1 MYTNERGLLV
11 RVYVDDEWLHVHRE
25 TLLQARSSLQ
35 SVPVVLDYVGAVHDD
50 RKVVNTAANL
60 VELYKSHVTVVLDN
74 PPPRLP
80 KDQYARGANQ
90 VANWTGQST
99 ITSFLR
105 CYSRLPYYHCYFGIL
120 SKQQQ
125 QQPVLAT
132 VAVEEEEERYM
143 LQY

>member
-80 KDQYARGANQ
+80 KDHICARGKSSCQLDRTEYYARTRVWGLTLSRTLPLLI
-90 VANWTGQST
+90 TGEKS
-99 ITSFLR
+99 
-105 CYSRLPYYHCYFGIL
+105 
-120 SKQQQ
+120 
-125 QQPVLAT
+125 
-132 VAVEEEEERYM
+132 
-143 LQY
+143 